1 MKAKRQ
7 QQQQQT
13 SRAKNFEF
21 FVMSS
26 SKLDQARLGAVQEE
40 CAKYQ
45 TKVSQFSDGV
55 ADSVGA
61 SKMTHDHA
69 MNTEKEN
76 IKSMNKLAQAKQT
89 EIAQLQ
95 ESTTEIKTKNFQ
107 KLTVFFCFP
116 CRTCDR
122 EEFV

>member
-1 MKAKRQ
+1 
-7 QQQQQT
+7 
-13 SRAKNFEF
+13 
-21 FVMSS
+21 MSS

-95 ESTTEIKTKNFQ
+95 ESTTERKNEKIQ
-107 KLTVFFCFP
+107 KLTVFFFVFP
-116 CRTCDR
+116 RRTCDR

>member
-1 MKAKRQ
+1 
-7 QQQQQT
+7 
-13 SRAKNFEF
+13 
-21 FVMSS
+21 MSS

-45 TKVSQFSDGV
+45 TKVSQFCDGV

-61 SKMTHDHA
+61 SKMTHEHA

-76 IKSMNKLAQAKQT
+76 IKSMNKSAQAKQT

-95 ESTTEIKTKNFQ
+95 ESAVWKRNLFFE
-107 KLTVFFCFP
+107 KLCNGHFFFSRFRAR
-116 CRTCDR
+116 CREGR
-122 EEFV
+122 V